1 MTLLADRRRGA
12 SADMS
17 PEPKRRRMLAKVLVI
32 DDEKDI
38 VSLLRYHLEKAGF
51 QCLEGMD
58 GAVALR
64 LVREHHPDLLILDL
78 MLPGMD
84 GLEICRHLRQ
94 DAATARLPILMLT
107 AKAEEVD
114 RVVGLEVGADDYV
127 VKPFSPRELV
137 ARVRA
142 ILRRAHEPADL
153 SIRRI
158 GELEIDE
165 PRHSVTVQ
173 GTSVELTAKEFGLLC
188 ALIRANGR
196 VLNREQLLEGVW
208 GYADA
213 AEIES
218 RTVDVHIRRLREKLG
233 AEAKRIVTVKGVG
246 YRFDM
251 EG

>member
-1 MTLLADRRRGA
+1 
-12 SADMS
+12 
-17 PEPKRRRMLAKVLVI
+17 MLAKVLVI

-38 VSLLRYHLEKAGF
+38 VSLLRYHLEKSGF
-51 QCLEGMD
+51 LCLEGMD
-58 GAVALR
+58 GSSALR

-84 GLEICRHLRQ
+84 GLEICRQLRQ
-94 DAATARLPILMLT
+94 DTATARLPILMLT

-142 ILRRAHEPADL
+142 ILRRAQEPAEV
-153 SIRRI
+153 SVKRI
-158 GELEIDE
+158 GELEVDE
-165 PRHSVTVQ
+165 SRHSVAVN
-173 GTSVELTAKEFGLLC
+173 GAAVELTAKEFGLLC
-188 ALIRANGR
+188 ALMRANGR

-233 AEAKRIVTVKGVG
+233 PEAKRIVTVKGVG

-251 EG
+251 DG

>member
-1 MTLLADRRRGA
+1 MPAR
-12 SADMS
+12 
-17 PEPKRRRMLAKVLVI
+17 VLVI

-38 VSLLRYHLEKAGF
+38 VSLLRYHLEKSGF
-51 QCLEGMD
+51 HCLEGID
-58 GAVALR
+58 GSTALR
-64 LVREHHPDLLILDL
+64 LVREYHPDLLILDL

-84 GLEICRHLRQ
+84 GLEICRQLRQ
-94 DAATARLPILMLT
+94 DVATARLPILMLT

-142 ILRRAHEPADL
+142 ILRRAQEPAEFAVK
-153 SIRRI
+153 RI
-158 GELEIDE
+158 GELEVDE
-165 PRHSVTVQ
+165 SRHSVGVQ
-173 GTSVELTAKEFGLLC
+173 GTPVELTAKEFGLLC
-188 ALIRANGR
+188 ALMRANGR

-233 AEAKRIVTVKGVG
+233 SEAKRIVTVKGVG
-246 YRFDM
+246 YRFDT